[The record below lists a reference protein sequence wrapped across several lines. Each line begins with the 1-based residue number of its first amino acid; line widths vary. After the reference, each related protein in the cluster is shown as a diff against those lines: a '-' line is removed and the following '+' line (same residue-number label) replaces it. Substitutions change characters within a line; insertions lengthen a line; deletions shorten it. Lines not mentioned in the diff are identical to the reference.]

1 MNKNSC
7 KESLSARLIENCSH
21 GRSWDVAG
29 PDANYLILGC
39 LWPLEQ
45 PFLAQFVSELT
56 YCD

>member
-7 KESLSARLIENCSH
+7 KEPLSARLIEKPQ
-21 GRSWDVAG
+21 SWERLDVAG

-39 LWPLEQ
+39 LWPLGQ
-45 PFLAQFVSELT
+45 PFLAHFVSELT